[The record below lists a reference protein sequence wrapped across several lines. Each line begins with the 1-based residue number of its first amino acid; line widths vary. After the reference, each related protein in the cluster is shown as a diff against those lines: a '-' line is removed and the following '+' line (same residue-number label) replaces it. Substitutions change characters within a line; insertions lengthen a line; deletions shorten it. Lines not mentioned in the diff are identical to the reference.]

1 MLFLVLVIGPSVAIM
16 VYIYSKDKYDREPK
30 VLLVKLFFFGVLTTL
45 PAALVE
51 GLAIT
56 DIKAIQESG
65 NLVTIFLYSLLG
77 VSLVEEGFKYLALRL
92 GIRKSKYFNQMY
104 DSIVYSVFVSLGFA
118 TIENILYILAYGG
131 GSAIMRAIT
140 AVPGHAIFGV
150 TMGYYLGMATFCY
163 NKEKKKTY
171 MTMSILMPVLLH
183 GVYDFLLL
191 SQHVLLILAF
201 YPFMGW
207 LYYIGMKKANILCKM
222 DNYNRR
228 LENQKKFHEEND
240 YHHPNTPF
248 GQYDPYHYNNPNGG
262 PYTNYQRVNYNYLK
276 NPNQQNIYPINS
288 NQTIS
293 NQMNP
298 YFRHPNQQ
306 NPNIK
311 K

>member
-1 MLFLVLVIGPSVAIM
+1 MLFLVLAIGPTAAIM

-30 VLLVKLFFFGVLTTL
+30 ALLVKLFFFGVLTTL

-51 GLAIT
+51 GLVIT
-56 DIKAIQESG
+56 DIKAIQESD

-77 VSLVEEGFKYLALRL
+77 ISLVEEGFKYLALRL

-118 TIENILYILAYGG
+118 TIENIFYMLVYGG

-248 GQYDPYHYNNPNGG
+248 G
-262 PYTNYQRVNYNYLK
+262 
-276 NPNQQNIYPINS
+276 
-288 NQTIS
+288 
-293 NQMNP
+293 
-298 YFRHPNQQ
+298 
-306 NPNIK
+306 
-311 K
+311 